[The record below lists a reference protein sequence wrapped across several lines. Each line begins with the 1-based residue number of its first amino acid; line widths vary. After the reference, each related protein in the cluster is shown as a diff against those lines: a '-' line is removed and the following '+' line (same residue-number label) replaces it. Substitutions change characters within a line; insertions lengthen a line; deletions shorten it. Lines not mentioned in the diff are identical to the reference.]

1 MTFIQGLCDEH
12 LSKKDLSDILTEDLF
27 LMRKFTGILLAAIS
41 GKIGFYFYTLQDV

>member
-27 LMRKFTGILLAAIS
+27 FDE
-41 GKIGFYFYTLQDV
+41 KIHRHFACRY